1 MRRRNRIHNR
11 KKLVG
16 ICLLFILVFTF
27 CTLCFGGVGASAGE
41 KPRTAYYTTV
51 TVQPGDSLWSLAER
65 YAPAYSDLQ
74 DYVDQLRN
82 INRIRRG
89 DLIRAGEQLV
99 IVYYQ

>member
-1 MRRRNRIHNR
+1 M
-11 KKLVG
+11 
-16 ICLLFILVFTF
+16 
-27 CTLCFGGVGASAGE
+27 
-41 KPRTAYYTTV
+41 
-51 TVQPGDSLWSLAER
+51 TVQPGDSLWSLAEK

-74 DYVDQLRN
+74 DYGDQLRN